1 MSGFDPRLLFY
12 FFLTETLNNWQRP
25 FTTGK
30 FASTPSLLKLPN
42 FMGIRGLKRKKKI
55 ARADVCTGILSVQNA
70 FVENLGA

>member
-30 FASTPSLLKLPN
+30 FASPPSLIKLPN
-42 FMGIRGLKRKKKI
+42 FMGITGLQRKKK
-55 ARADVCTGILSVQNA
+55 
-70 FVENLGA
+70 

>member
-30 FASTPSLLKLPN
+30 FASPPSLIKLPN
-42 FMGIRGLKRKKKI
+42 FMGITGLQRKKNSWSRCMHQHI
-55 ARADVCTGILSVQNA
+55 ERAKRSR
-70 FVENLGA
+70 

>member
-30 FASTPSLLKLPN
+30 FASPPSLIKLPN
-42 FMGIRGLKRKKKI
+42 FMGITGLQRKKKI
-55 ARADVCTGILSVQNA
+55 AGADVCTDILSAQNA
-70 FVENLGA
+70 LVENLGA